1 MICDFWGKLKR
12 NLKTFPDCRMHGE
25 DSSGVDRKRY
35 FAYILNPIC
44 ANLRTIVIAIDGPA
58 ASGKST
64 TARLVARRLGYLH
77 IDTGA
82 MYRAVTL
89 RVLEEKIPLGDVE
102 RICALAERMQLR
114 LEKGEN
120 GVRVFADGREVTKQV
135 RSEEVTKSVSTVSS
149 YPRVRSVLVRE
160 QRRIAQSGGVVLEG
174 RDIGTVVL
182 PNAELKIFMVATV
195 PERVKRRKKDL
206 EVAGVH
212 VESTTLEKEIVER
225 DRQDST
231 REASPLRKAEDAIE
245 LDTSGMSIE
254 EQVEFVV
261 ARANEL
267 IGGRGR

>member
-1 MICDFWGKLKR
+1 
-12 NLKTFPDCRMHGE
+12 
-25 DSSGVDRKRY
+25 
-35 FAYILNPIC
+35 
-44 ANLRTIVIAIDGPA
+44 LRTIVIAIDGPA

-89 RVLEEKIPLGDVE
+89 RVLEEKIPLADVD
-102 RICALAERMQLR
+102 RISALAERTQLR

-120 GVRVFADGREVTKQV
+120 GVRVFVNEREVTKQV
-135 RSEEVTKSVSTVSS
+135 RSEEVTRSVSAVSS

-160 QRRIAQSGGVVLEG
+160 QRRIAESGGVVLEG

-182 PNAELKIFMVATV
+182 PKAELKIFMVATV
-195 PERVKRRKKDL
+195 PERVKRRQKDL

-212 VESTTLEKEIVER
+212 VESMTLEKEIVER
-225 DRQDST
+225 DRLDST
-231 REASPLRKAEDAIE
+231 RAASPLRKAEDAIE

-261 ARANEL
+261 ARATEL
-267 IGGRGR
+267 IEGGGR